1 MGYSL
6 RGGKP
11 ETAEWFRQNQHNITR
26 VLDIGAGSGT
36 YAKLIK
42 QEFDLC
48 KDAEWTAVEA
58 WPEYIEKFQ
67 LASLYNHVI
76 NQDVRTLDWS
86 SLGHFSVAIAGD
98 VLEHMTKQQA
108 IDLVNNILQHADT
121 LIVSIPIV
129 YMPQDEVDGNPYEVH
144 VKPDWS
150 HDEVMETWAPVIKHF
165 YRKSVKSKLAV
176 YWLSANA

>member
-11 ETAEWFRQNQHNITR
+11 ETAEWFRQNQQDIAR

-48 KDAEWTAVEA
+48 HTAEWTAVEA
-58 WPEYIEKFQ
+58 WSDYIDKFE
-67 LASLYNHVI
+67 LATLYDRVI
-76 NQDVRTLDWS
+76 NQDARTLDWNE
-86 SLGHFSVAIAGD
+86 LGHFSVAIAGD
-98 VLEHMTKQQA
+98 VLEHMTKA
-108 IDLVNNILQHADT
+108 EAVELVDRILKHADT

-129 YMPQDEVDGNPYEVH
+129 YMPQDVVEGNPFEVH
-144 VKPDWS
+144 VKPDWT
-150 HDEVMETWAPVIKHF
+150 HNEVIETWGPVIKSVH
-165 YRKSVKSKLAV
+165 RKSVKSKIAV
-176 YWLSANA
+176 YWLSTK

>member
-11 ETAEWFRQNQHNITR
+11 ETAEWFRQNQQNITR
-26 VLDIGAGSGT
+26 VIDIGAGSGT
-36 YAKLIK
+36 YVKLIK

-48 KDAEWTAVEA
+48 HNTEWTAVEA
-58 WPEYIEKFQ
+58 WKDYISKFD
-67 LASLYNHVI
+67 LENMYDHVI
-76 NQDVRTLDWS
+76 NQDVRTLDWN

-98 VLEHMTKQQA
+98 VLEHMTKDEA
-108 IDLVNNILQHADT
+108 VALVNKILDHADT

-129 YMPQDEVDGNPYEVH
+129 YMPQDELEGNPYEVH

-150 HDEVMETWAPVIKHF
+150 HDEVIETWAPVIKSF
-165 YRKSVKSKLAV
+165 YRKSVKSKIAV
-176 YWLSANA
+176 YWLSKNA

>member
-11 ETAEWFRQNQHNITR
+11 ETAEWFRQNQLLITR

-58 WPEYIEKFQ
+58 WPDYIEKFE

-76 NQDVRTLDWS
+76 NQDARTLNWDE
-86 SLGHFSVAIAGD
+86 LGHFSVAIAGD
-98 VLEHMTKQQA
+98 VLEHMTKA
-108 IDLVNNILQHADT
+108 EAVELVDQILKHSDT

-129 YMPQDEVDGNPYEVH
+129 YMPQDAVEGNPFEVH
-144 VKPDWS
+144 VKPDWT
-150 HDEVMETWAPVIKHF
+150 HDEVIETWGQMIKRIH
-165 YRKSVKSKLAV
+165 RKSVKSKIAV

>member
-11 ETAEWFRQNQHNITR
+11 ETAEWFRQNQQHINR

-36 YAKLIK
+36 YIKLIK

-48 KDAEWTAVEA
+48 HHTEWTAVEA
-58 WPEYIEKFQ
+58 WPEYIDKFQ
-67 LASLYNHVI
+67 LDTLYNRVI
-76 NQDVRTLDWS
+76 NQDARTLDWDT
-86 SLGHFSVAIAGD
+86 LGHFSVTIAGD
-98 VLEHMTKQQA
+98 VLEHMTKSEA
-108 IDLVNNILQHADT
+108 VHLVDQILKHSDT

-129 YMPQDEVDGNPYEVH
+129 YMPQDELEGNPYEVH

-150 HDEVMETWAPVIKHF
+150 HDEVMETWAPFIKSF
-165 YRKSVKSKLAV
+165 YRKSVKSKIAV

>member
-11 ETAEWFRQNQHNITR
+11 ETAEWFRQNESSITR

-58 WPEYIEKFQ
+58 WPEYIEKFH
-67 LASLYNHVI
+67 LSSLYDHVI
-76 NQDVRTLDWS
+76 NQDARTLNWNE
-86 SLGHFSVAIAGD
+86 LGHFSVTIAGD
-98 VLEHMTKQQA
+98 VLEHMTKA
-108 IDLVNNILQHADT
+108 EAVVLVDQILKHSDT

-150 HDEVMETWAPVIKHF
+150 HDEVMETWAPVITHVH
-165 YRKSVKSKLAV
+165 RKSVKSKLAV